1 MSNFKNPFSISGVSH
16 QQQAEQNL
24 VASSNSLSQKKK
36 FVNIN
41 EMADEDGDSD
51 DDQGKKYKN
60 FKFESKLE
68 SLGTRE
74 DFERF
79 LKKLAE

>member
-1 MSNFKNPFSISGVSH
+1 
-16 QQQAEQNL
+16 
-24 VASSNSLSQKKK
+24 
-36 FVNIN
+36 
-41 EMADEDGDSD
+41 MADEDGDSD
-51 DDQGKKYKN
+51 DDQGKKYKI